1 MLGFT
6 VFGFNYTKVTG
17 ILPIANS
24 LQKRNTAYTHN
35 IHLWGMLFFCCYAL
49 NAITTSLQSLE
60 IEAELLLHVLSRS
73 VEVFIFIT

>member
-17 ILPIANS
+17 FTHSKFTTKEKYSI
-24 LQKRNTAYTHN
+24 YTQHTFM
-35 IHLWGMLFFCCYAL
+35 GYVVFRCYAL
-49 NAITTSLQSLE
+49 NAITTFSQSLE
-60 IEAELLLHVLSRS
+60 IEAELLLHVISRS